1 MATKAQI
8 RAEAARIFAAFRQ
21 AGADTVEADI
31 LQPAETLLDL
41 YGEDIRARAFVTTDP
56 LRGEMMLRP
65 DFTVPIVQMH
75 MRGSGAM
82 ARYAYMGEVF
92 RKQEHEVGRPAEYF
106 QAGYELFDAPDAANA
121 DAEVFALFAGI
132 LAPSGLKA
140 VTGDI
145 GILLAAVEGLATTE
159 RRKRALARHIWRPRR
174 FRTLLDRFSGRT
186 PAPPHRKALRDAAAA
201 KGVQVMLD
209 QAGPEIGRRSREE
222 VADRVQVVCDDLAA
236 QPVSQAEAEVL
247 DHILDV
253 RETCTNAL
261 AQLRDVAVDLPA
273 LGPAIERMARRLEAL
288 AAKGV
293 DVDALDFEVSYGRTT
308 MEYYDGFVF
317 GFYPADRPDLP
328 AIAMGGRYDAL
339 TRVLGQGTE
348 CPAVGGVVRPALLL
362 GLAEGSQ

>member
-222 VADRVQVVCDDLAA
+222 VAATVPGPGALRIDQPHVGFVDQRGRLQGLAGTFLGHA
-236 QPVSQAEAEVL
+236 GSGE
-247 DHILDV
+247 
-253 RETCTNAL
+253 L
-261 AQLRDVAVDLPA
+261 AQLVVDQRQEL
-273 LGPAIERMARRLEAL
+273 L
-288 AAKGV
+288 
-293 DVDALDFEVSYGRTT
+293 
-308 MEYYDGFVF
+308 
-317 GFYPADRPDLP
+317 
-328 AIAMGGRYDAL
+328 GGRGIAGFD
-339 TRVLGQGTE
+339 LGEDGGD
-348 CPAVGGVVRPALLL
+348 VGHCANPSPKDFCSSRTHDPTFPVPSFRCQ
-362 GLAEGSQ
+362 SR